1 MRTSSNSVK
10 ISDLPPGVW
19 RIPPCR
25 WVLSLRMHDGQREI
39 RKVQG
44 SLLEARQR
52 RDSLMKTGR
61 YQMAWLIEA
70 REDVRTERK
79 A

>member
-1 MRTSSNSVK
+1 
-10 ISDLPPGVW
+10 
-19 RIPPCR
+19 
-25 WVLSLRMHDGQREI
+25 MHDGQREI